1 MFVRE
6 ILGKGERER
15 EGFMV
20 SLIESVSLWRER
32 ERVTVKLFSFQSESE
47 RSICKVNYSCVL

>member
-32 ERVTVKLFSFQSESE
+32 VTVKLFSFQSESE